1 MDEIIDYPRG
11 MPLPIRA
18 DKNMTIDTGF
28 RTDQPQVGAPIFQPL
43 TDDLKTVWSVRWVL
57 RREQERRFAQWLR
70 SPNYL
75 DNGKRWFRMEIDLGG
90 SGLQEQIVHFVQMPV
105 QTSIVAGVVT
115 WMGSII
121 CRKLNNTDDEFG
133 DLIVEL
139 LPEEWGLLDIVVTE
153 RLPRCKGGEWS

>member
-1 MDEIIDYPRG
+1 M
-11 MPLPIRA
+11 
-18 DKNMTIDTGF
+18 
-28 RTDQPQVGAPIFQPL
+28 
-43 TDDLKTVWSVRWVL
+43 
-57 RREQERRFAQWLR
+57 
-70 SPNYL
+70 
-75 DNGKRWFRMEIDLGG
+75 GG

-115 WMGSII
+115 WTGSII

-153 RLPRCKGGEWS
+153 RLPRCKGDE